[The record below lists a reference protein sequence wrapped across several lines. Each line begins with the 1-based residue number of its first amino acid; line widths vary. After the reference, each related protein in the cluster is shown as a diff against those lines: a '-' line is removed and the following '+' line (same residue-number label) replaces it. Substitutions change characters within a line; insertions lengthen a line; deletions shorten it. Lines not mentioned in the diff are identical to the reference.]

1 MARMH
6 NGYARRTPAQR
17 RSDAPSRRPRLAALA
32 AAALVAAATGC
43 RPAAPAADAAAGRA
57 VRATATVGMI
67 TDAVRIVGG
76 DRVAVTG
83 LMGPGVD
90 PHLYKPTAGDVIALG
105 EADIVFYGGLHLEGR
120 MVELFEH
127 IAAGGRPTVAVT
139 ADIPPQRL
147 RHPADFAGAADP
159 HVWFDVRLWQSAVRT
174 IAAALVAID
183 PAGQAVYDANRDA
196 YLAELDA
203 LDAWIVAETAAIP
216 PPQRVLVTA
225 HDAFGYFG
233 DRYGF
238 DVRGIQG
245 VSTAAEAGA
254 ADIRRLADLIAERR
268 LKAIFVES
276 SVPPATIEA
285 LEAAVASRG
294 WRVAIG
300 PPLFSDALGSPDTPA
315 ASYVGMVRH
324 NVGAIVG
331 ALR

>member
-1 MARMH
+1 MARMS
-6 NGYARRTPAQR
+6 TPSSPRPRGAPTR
-17 RSDAPSRRPRLAALA
+17 RSAIARAVPLALA
-32 AAALVAAATGC
+32 AALGVAAAGC
-43 RPAAPAADAAAGRA
+43 GAGDEAAADAGRP
-57 VRATATVGMI
+57 VRAAATVGMI
-67 TDAVRIVGG
+67 TDAVRAVGG
-76 DRVAVTG
+76 DRVAVAG

-105 EADIVFYGGLHLEGR
+105 DADVIFYGGLHLEGR

-139 ADIPPQRL
+139 ADIPPDAL
-147 RHPADFAGAADP
+147 RHPAAFAGAADP
-159 HVWFDVRLWQSAVRT
+159 HVWFDVQLWQSAVRT
-174 IAAALVAID
+174 IAAALADID
-183 PAGQAVYDANRDA
+183 PAGRAAYEANRDA
-196 YLAELDA
+196 YLAELAA
-203 LDAWIVAETAAIP
+203 LDAWIVDEVARVP
-216 PPQRVLVTA
+216 RSQRVLITA

-238 DVRGIQG
+238 EVLGIQG

-254 ADIRRLADLIAERR
+254 ADLRRLADLIAERR

-294 WRVAIG
+294 WQVDIG
-300 PPLFSDALGSPDTPA
+300 PPLFSDALGSPGTPA
-315 ASYVGMVRH
+315 ERYVGMVRH
-324 NVGAIVG
+324 NVAAIVG

>member
-1 MARMH
+1 MTDIIAL
-6 NGYARRTPAQR
+6 PAVADR
-17 RSDAPSRRPRLAALA
+17 PAASPPRRPRLAALA
-32 AAALVAAATGC
+32 AAALVAAAGGC
-43 RPAAPAADAAAGRA
+43 RPPAPAADAAAGRP
-57 VRATATVGMI
+57 VRAAATVGMI

-76 DRVAVTG
+76 ERVAVTG

-90 PHLYKPTAGDVIALG
+90 PHLYKPTAGDVITLG

-139 ADIPPQRL
+139 ADIPPAHL

-174 IAAALVAID
+174 IAAALVGVD
-183 PAGQAVYDANRDA
+183 PAGRTTYDANRDA

-203 LDAWIVAETAAIP
+203 LDAWIVAQTAAVP
-216 PPQRVLVTA
+216 APQRVLVTA

-254 ADIRRLADLIAERR
+254 ADIRQLADLIAERR
-268 LKAIFVES
+268 LKAVFVES

-300 PPLFSDALGSPDTPA
+300 PPLYSDALGSPGTPA
-315 ASYVGMVRH
+315 ESYVGMVRH
-324 NVGAIVG
+324 NVDAIVG